1 MRRHDLAGG
10 HALEI
15 HDVGSGD
22 GPTLA
27 VLGGVHGDELEGVIA
42 ARMFLAHL
50 NTLPVGALRGR
61 VKVVP
66 VSNPV
71 AFAER
76 SRTTSSDGA
85 NLARVFP
92 GRADGSVT
100 EQIAALLTA
109 EVIAGADLLVDLH
122 SAGAKYQM
130 PVFAGYVRDAPM
142 GTKSGKASYAFG
154 APIVWEHEGTGPGR
168 SMSAAEDLG
177 VASLYVEGSGGGGL
191 IGDDLDVYTGGLQR
205 LLAWLGITCVTHP
218 PARAPLVLRGDD
230 GDVDSSLACSASGF
244 CITRV
249 RAGDAVGPGQLLA
262 DIVDGHGDTVERIRS
277 PRPGTVMML
286 RRQAEIGTGDAIA
299 MLGPLAARP
308 PDVVQVQP

>member
-1 MRRHDLAGG
+1 MHRHDLAGG
-10 HALEI
+10 HVLEI
-15 HDVGSGD
+15 HDVGSGN

-27 VLGGVHGDELEGVIA
+27 VLGGVHGDELEGVVA

-50 NTLPVGALRGR
+50 NALPPGALCGR

-71 AFAER
+71 AFADR
-76 SRTTSSDGA
+76 SRTTMSDGA

-100 EQIAALLTA
+100 EQIAHLLTS

-122 SAGAKYQM
+122 SAGAKYEM
-130 PVFAGYVRDAPM
+130 PVFAGYVSDAPM
-142 GTKSGKASYAFG
+142 GIRSGEATYAFG
-154 APIVWEHEGTGPGR
+154 APVVWEHEGTGPGR

-177 VASLYVEGSGGGGL
+177 VASIYVEGSGGGGL
-191 IGDDLDVYTGGLQR
+191 IGGDLDIYTHGLQR
-205 LLAWLGITCVTHP
+205 LLAWLGMTSATHP
-218 PARAPLVLRGDD
+218 AARPPLVLRGDD
-230 GDVDSSLACSASGF
+230 GDVDASLACSVAGY

-249 RAGDAVGPGQLLA
+249 RAGDAVGPEQVLA
-262 DIVDGHGDTVERIRS
+262 DIVDEGGEGVEQIRS

-286 RRQAEIGTGDAIA
+286 RRQAEVRPGDAIA
-299 MLGPLAARP
+299 MLGPLP
-308 PDVVQVQP
+308 QGGPMC